1 MSGLAL
7 AARQFAYERK
17 AFWRNPPAAGFTFA
31 FPLMFLVL
39 FNVIFGSGTT
49 KVFGREVDQSAF
61 YVPAIISFA
70 LVSACYTNI
79 AMGVTIARD
88 EGILKR
94 LRGTPLPTWAYLAG
108 RIATAVYVALLLVA
122 ISVAF
127 GALFYGAG
135 LPASSL
141 PAFMATL
148 SVSAASYC
156 ALGLALSGAIPN
168 ADAAPAIVNLTV
180 FPLLFISDVFLP
192 PDLGPP
198 WLERLAGVF
207 PIKHSTEAL
216 IAAFVQP
223 AAGVRASDLAVVAA
237 WGVAGVLLALRTFR
251 WEPSPAGGRRR
262 GR

>member
-39 FNVIFGSGTT
+39 FNVIFGGGTT
-49 KVFGREVDQSAF
+49 EVFGREVNRSAF

-108 RIATAVYVALLLVA
+108 RIANAVYVALLLVV
-122 ISVAF
+122 ISIAF
-127 GALFYGAG
+127 GALFYDAG
-135 LPASSL
+135 LPAASL
-141 PAFMATL
+141 PAFSITL
-148 SVSAASYC
+148 MVSAATYC
-156 ALGLALSGAIPN
+156 ALGLALSGVIPT

-180 FPLLFISDVFLP
+180 LPLLFISDVFLP
-192 PDLGPP
+192 PELGPP
-198 WLERLAGVF
+198 WLRTVANLF

-216 IAAFVQP
+216 IAAFVDP
-223 AAGVRASDLAVVAA
+223 GARLDATDLAVVVA
-237 WGVAGVLLALRTFR
+237 WGVAGALLALRTFR
-251 WEPSPAGGRRR
+251 WEPSMGGRRR
-262 GR
+262 TR

>member
-1 MSGLAL
+1 MNGLAL

-39 FNVIFGSGTT
+39 FNLIFGAGT
-49 KVFGREVDQSAF
+49 VEIFGREVSQSTF

-70 LVSACYTNI
+70 VVSACYTNI

-122 ISVAF
+122 ISIAF
-127 GALFYGAG
+127 GALFYDAG

-141 PAFMATL
+141 LPFVTTL
-148 SVSAASYC
+148 AVSAASYC
-156 ALGLALSGAIPN
+156 ALGLALSGVIPN

-192 PDLGPP
+192 PGLGPR
-198 WLERLAGVF
+198 WLETLAGIF
-207 PIKHSTEAL
+207 PVKHSTEAL
-216 IAAFVQP
+216 LAAFVQP
-223 AAGVRASDLAVVAA
+223 GSGLRAGDLAVVAA
-237 WGVAGVLLALRTFR
+237 WGVAGLVLALRTFR
-251 WEPSPAGGRRR
+251 WEPPAATGRRR